1 MSNRNGK
8 NKAKGNK
15 AKQSQS
21 THKLPSASKSSKV
34 PTEMQP
40 KPAFSGDAQTWQFEP
55 LDTWFFRESR
65 PLESVG
71 GAQLTSQFPPPVR
84 TLVGAIRTTIGDALG
99 VNWQDYQ
106 SQPDHP
112 LRAQMGSPTEL
123 APLRIEGPYL
133 MQNGQRLYP
142 APLVVMGKSEGTGMT
157 RLAPSETP
165 VRCDLGRV
173 HLPKAAERVKPLD
186 ECWLTAQGLVA
197 VLEGKVP
204 SEDQMCKA
212 KSMVHAEPRLGIAL
226 DGHARRPLNGLLY
239 QTRHLRLKEGVSV
252 GLTVRGLDLAEKSGQ
267 LGPKGVARLGGEGR
281 LAAWSRHTE
290 QKLPQVSLKQDAK
303 RLMLTLLTPARFS
316 QGWLPDGFEQKQKT
330 CNGED
335 VTGWCG
341 KLADRSVTLVCAVT
355 GKPLRQGGWDMATHQ
370 PRDLYGLV
378 PAGSCYFFE
387 LDSAE
392 DAQAIAKA
400 CHGGQ
405 LGHDQAWGYGQVAV
419 GVW

>member
-1 MSNRNGK
+1 M
-8 NKAKGNK
+8 
-15 AKQSQS
+15 
-21 THKLPSASKSSKV
+21 
-34 PTEMQP
+34 
-40 KPAFSGDAQTWQFEP
+40 
-55 LDTWFFRESR
+55 
-65 PLESVG
+65 
-71 GAQLTSQFPPPVR
+71 R

-106 SQPDHP
+106 NQPDHP

-157 RLAPSETP
+157 RLAPSEKP

-173 HLPKAAERVKPLD
+173 RLPKAAERVKPLD
-186 ECWLTAQGLVA
+186 ECGLTAQGLAA

-226 DGHARRPLNGLLY
+226 DGHARRPLDGLLY
-239 QTRHLRLKEGVSV
+239 QTRHLRMKEGVSV
-252 GLTVRGLDLAEKSGQ
+252 GLTVRGLDLAEKSGK

-281 LAAWSRHTE
+281 LAAWSRHPV
-290 QKLPQVSLKQDAK
+290 QALPQANLKRDTK

-316 QGWLPDGFEQKQKT
+316 LGWLPDGFEQKQKT

-335 VTGWCG
+335 VTVWCG
-341 KLADRSVTLVCAVT
+341 KLADRCATLVCAVT

-405 LGHDQAWGYGQVAV
+405 LGDDQAWGYGQVAV